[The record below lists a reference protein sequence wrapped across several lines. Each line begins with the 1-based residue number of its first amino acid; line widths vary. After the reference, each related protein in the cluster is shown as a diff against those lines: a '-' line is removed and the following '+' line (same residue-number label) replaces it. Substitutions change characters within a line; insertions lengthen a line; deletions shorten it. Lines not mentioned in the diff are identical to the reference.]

1 MKDGWL
7 GCDATLIDINW
18 SVETAKIAN
27 IMASEVKK
35 KKKQY
40 NN

>member
-18 SVETAKIAN
+18 SVEAAKIAN
-27 IMASEVKK
+27 IMASVTRINKTTSH
-35 KKKQY
+35 
-40 NN
+40 